1 MADINDVNPPRG
13 AVKKAY
19 TAKPYDEFCP
29 ECQCKVQTRQKFI
42 TGRLTWILAIIGCLF
57 FIPLAVVPFVVHP
70 CKDVLHFCPN
80 CNTLLSIRI
89 RF

>member
-1 MADINDVNPPRG
+1 MADKNDVNPPH
-13 AVKKAY
+13 VKKVC
-19 TAKPYDEFCP
+19 TAKPYDELCP
-29 ECQCKVQTRQKFI
+29 ECRCKVRTRQKFI

-57 FIPLAVVPFVVHP
+57 FIPLAVVPFVVRP

-80 CNTLLSIRI
+80 CNALFSVRI